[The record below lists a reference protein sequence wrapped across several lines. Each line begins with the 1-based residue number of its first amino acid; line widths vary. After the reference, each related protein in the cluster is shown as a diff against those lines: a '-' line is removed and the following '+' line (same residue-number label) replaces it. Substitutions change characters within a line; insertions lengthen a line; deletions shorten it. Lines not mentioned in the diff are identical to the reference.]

1 MKDYKGIYHGTTS
14 TTNYYEFGAHFQYL
28 ELYNALNKLKKEKA
42 ENIPLNDDS
51 LLKLENKEE
60 KEPSK
65 KRKKYKLK
73 TLDIKDIKESKKY
86 LGLETDINEKSKE
99 KGKNKF
105 STIEEEQENNIK
117 ENRRKK
123 SRLLTKS
130 LDKIVL
136 PKIKIKNLNNEDNS
150 KDKILSPIKLLEEK
164 KDKNNYQIGRLSKSL
179 DLKKKN
185 ASEKKDNFPKINS
198 NYFKDIII
206 EEKDNKEM
214 VEETQSRFKDNNESI
229 KIFNNN
235 EDNNI
240 RKGKIL
246 KKLATRR
253 MERISLINNEQEK
266 NIELLPKSS
275 IKLDRLKSI
284 FEKEKEI
291 KRINLFLG
299 QKNNYSTNNRNLMNE
314 EMAQQIHNLKMQILS
329 NPGGK

>member
-73 TLDIKDIKESKKY
+73 TLDVKDIKESKRY

-117 ENRRKK
+117 DNRRKK

-179 DLKKKN
+179 NLKKKS
-185 ASEKKDNFPKINS
+185 AIEKKDNFPKINS
-198 NYFKDIII
+198 NYFRDIII

-266 NIELLPKSS
+266 NFELLPKSS

>member
-28 ELYNALNKLKKEKA
+28 ELYNALNKLKKERA

-179 DLKKKN
+179 DLKKKS
-185 ASEKKDNFPKINS
+185 AIEKKENFPKINS
-198 NYFKDIII
+198 NYFRDIII
-206 EEKDNKEM
+206 EEKNNKEM

-246 KKLATRR
+246 KKLSTRR
-253 MERISLINNEQEK
+253 MERVSLINNEQEK
-266 NIELLPKSS
+266 NFELLPKSS

>member
-28 ELYNALNKLKKEKA
+28 ELYNALNKLKKERT

-73 TLDIKDIKESKKY
+73 TLDVKDIKESKKY

-150 KDKILSPIKLLEEK
+150 KDKILSPIKLLDEK

-198 NYFKDIII
+198 NYFRDIII

-235 EDNNI
+235 EDNNKKK
-240 RKGKIL
+240 RKIL
-246 KKLATRR
+246 KKLSTRR
-253 MERISLINNEQEK
+253 MERVSLINNEQEK
-266 NIELLPKSS
+266 NFELLPKSS

-314 EMAQQIHNLKMQILS
+314 EMAQQIHNLKMQILN

>member
-14 TTNYYEFGAHFQYL
+14 TTNYYEFGAHFKYL
-28 ELYNALNKLKKEKA
+28 ELYNALNKLKKEKT

-73 TLDIKDIKESKKY
+73 TLDVKDIKESKKY

-117 ENRRKK
+117 DNRRKK

-150 KDKILSPIKLLEEK
+150 KDKILSPIKLLDEK

-198 NYFKDIII
+198 NYFRDIII

-246 KKLATRR
+246 KKLSTRR
-253 MERISLINNEQEK
+253 MERVSLINNEQEK

-314 EMAQQIHNLKMQILS
+314 EMAQQIHNLKMQILN

>member
-28 ELYNALNKLKKEKA
+28 ELYNALNKLKKERA

-117 ENRRKK
+117 DNRRKK

-198 NYFKDIII
+198 NYFRDIII
-206 EEKDNKEM
+206 EEKNNKEM

-266 NIELLPKSS
+266 NFELLPKSS

-314 EMAQQIHNLKMQILS
+314 EMAQQIHNLKMQILN

>member
-28 ELYNALNKLKKEKA
+28 ELYNALNKLKKERA

-179 DLKKKN
+179 NLKKKS
-185 ASEKKDNFPKINS
+185 AIEKKDSFPKINS
-198 NYFKDIII
+198 NYFRDIII

-246 KKLATRR
+246 KKLSTRR
-253 MERISLINNEQEK
+253 MERVSLINNEQEK
-266 NIELLPKSS
+266 NFELLPKSS

>member
-14 TTNYYEFGAHFQYL
+14 TPNYYEFGAHFQYL

-73 TLDIKDIKESKKY
+73 TLDIKGIKESKKY

-99 KGKNKF
+99 KGKKF

-117 ENRRKK
+117 DNRRKK

-179 DLKKKN
+179 NLKKKS
-185 ASEKKDNFPKINS
+185 AIEKKDNFPKINS

-206 EEKDNKEM
+206 EEKNNKEM
-214 VEETQSRFKDNNESI
+214 IEETQSRFKDNNESI

-253 MERISLINNEQEK
+253 MERVSLINNEQEK
-266 NIELLPKSS
+266 NFELLPKSS

>member
-14 TTNYYEFGAHFQYL
+14 TTNYYEFGAHFKYL
-28 ELYNALNKLKKEKA
+28 ELYNALNKLKKERA

-73 TLDIKDIKESKKY
+73 TLDVKDIKESKKY

-99 KGKNKF
+99 KGKKF

-117 ENRRKK
+117 DNRRKK

-179 DLKKKN
+179 DLKKKS
-185 ASEKKDNFPKINS
+185 AIEKKDNFPKINS
-198 NYFKDIII
+198 NYFRDIII

-253 MERISLINNEQEK
+253 MERGSLINNEQEK
-266 NIELLPKSS
+266 NFELLPKSS

>member
-28 ELYNALNKLKKEKA
+28 ELYNALNKLKKERT

-73 TLDIKDIKESKKY
+73 TLDIKDLKESKKY

-117 ENRRKK
+117 DNRRKK

-253 MERISLINNEQEK
+253 MERVSLINNEQEK
-266 NIELLPKSS
+266 NVELLPKSS

-314 EMAQQIHNLKMQILS
+314 EMAQQIHNLKMQILN

>member
-1 MKDYKGIYHGTTS
+1 MKDYKGIYHGTTN

-28 ELYNALNKLKKEKA
+28 ELYNALNKLKKERA

-73 TLDIKDIKESKKY
+73 TLDVKDIKESKKY

-99 KGKNKF
+99 KGKKF

-117 ENRRKK
+117 DNRRKK

-179 DLKKKN
+179 NLKKKN
-185 ASEKKDNFPKINS
+185 DSEKKDNFPKINS

-206 EEKDNKEM
+206 EEKNNKEM

-253 MERISLINNEQEK
+253 MERVSLINNEQEK

>member
-28 ELYNALNKLKKEKA
+28 ELYNALNKLKKERA

-99 KGKNKF
+99 KGKKEF
-105 STIEEEQENNIK
+105 ATIEEEQENNIK
-117 ENRRKK
+117 DNRRKK

-179 DLKKKN
+179 NLKKKN

>member
-150 KDKILSPIKLLEEK
+150 KDKILSPIKLLDEK

-179 DLKKKN
+179 NLKKKS
-185 ASEKKDNFPKINS
+185 AIEKKDNFPKINS
-198 NYFKDIII
+198 NYFRDIII

-253 MERISLINNEQEK
+253 MERVSLINNEQEK
-266 NIELLPKSS
+266 NVELLPKSS

>member
-28 ELYNALNKLKKEKA
+28 ELYNALNKLKKERA

-73 TLDIKDIKESKKY
+73 TLDVKDIKESKKY

-117 ENRRKK
+117 DNRRKK

-150 KDKILSPIKLLEEK
+150 KDKILSPIKLLDEK

-179 DLKKKN
+179 NLKKKS
-185 ASEKKDNFPKINS
+185 AIEKKDNFPKINS

-206 EEKDNKEM
+206 EEKNNKEM

-253 MERISLINNEQEK
+253 MERVSLINNEQEK
-266 NIELLPKSS
+266 NFELLPKSS

>member
-28 ELYNALNKLKKEKA
+28 ELYNALNKLKKERA

-73 TLDIKDIKESKKY
+73 TLDVKDIKESKKY

-136 PKIKIKNLNNEDNS
+136 PKIKIKNMNNEDNS

-185 ASEKKDNFPKINS
+185 ASEKKENFPKINS

-246 KKLATRR
+246 KKLSTRR
-253 MERISLINNEQEK
+253 MERVSLINNEQEK
-266 NIELLPKSS
+266 NFELLPKSS

>member
-28 ELYNALNKLKKEKA
+28 ELYNALNKLKKERA

-73 TLDIKDIKESKKY
+73 TLDVKDIKESKRY

-99 KGKNKF
+99 KRKKF

-117 ENRRKK
+117 DNRRKK

-179 DLKKKN
+179 NLKKRN

-253 MERISLINNEQEK
+253 MERVSLINNEQEK
-266 NIELLPKSS
+266 NFELLPKSS

>member
-28 ELYNALNKLKKEKA
+28 ELYNALNKLKKERA

-99 KGKNKF
+99 KGKKF

-117 ENRRKK
+117 DNRRKK

-136 PKIKIKNLNNEDNS
+136 PKIKIKNSNNEDNS

-179 DLKKKN
+179 NLKKKS
-185 ASEKKDNFPKINS
+185 AIEKKDNFPKINS
-198 NYFKDIII
+198 NYFRDIII

-246 KKLATRR
+246 KKLSTRR
-253 MERISLINNEQEK
+253 MERVSLINNEQEK

>member
-14 TTNYYEFGAHFQYL
+14 TTNYYEFGAHFKYL
-28 ELYNALNKLKKEKA
+28 ELYNALNKLKKERA

-73 TLDIKDIKESKKY
+73 TLDVRDIKESKKY

-130 LDKIVL
+130 LDKIEL

-179 DLKKKN
+179 NLKKKS
-185 ASEKKDNFPKINS
+185 AIEKKENFPKINS
-198 NYFKDIII
+198 NYFRDIII

-253 MERISLINNEQEK
+253 IERISLINNEQEK
-266 NIELLPKSS
+266 NVELLPKSS

>member
-28 ELYNALNKLKKEKA
+28 ELYNALNKLKKERA

-73 TLDIKDIKESKKY
+73 TLDVKDIKESKKY

-179 DLKKKN
+179 NLKKKN

-198 NYFKDIII
+198 NYFRDIII

-253 MERISLINNEQEK
+253 MERVSLINNEQEK
-266 NIELLPKSS
+266 NFELLPKSS

>member
-14 TTNYYEFGAHFQYL
+14 TTNYYEFGAHFKYL
-28 ELYNALNKLKKEKA
+28 ELYNALNKLKKERA

-73 TLDIKDIKESKKY
+73 TLDVKDIKESKKY

-117 ENRRKK
+117 DNRRKK

-179 DLKKKN
+179 NLKKKS
-185 ASEKKDNFPKINS
+185 AIEKKDNFPKINS
-198 NYFKDIII
+198 NYFRDIII

-246 KKLATRR
+246 KKLSTRR
-253 MERISLINNEQEK
+253 MERVSLINNEQEK
-266 NIELLPKSS
+266 NFELLPKSS

>member
-1 MKDYKGIYHGTTS
+1 MKAYKGIYHGTTS

-117 ENRRKK
+117 DNRRKK

-179 DLKKKN
+179 NLKKKS
-185 ASEKKDNFPKINS
+185 AIEKKDNFPKINS
-198 NYFKDIII
+198 NYFRDIII

-246 KKLATRR
+246 KKLSTRR
-253 MERISLINNEQEK
+253 MERVSLINNEQEK
-266 NIELLPKSS
+266 NFELLPKSS

>member
-28 ELYNALNKLKKEKA
+28 ELYNALNKLKKERA

-73 TLDIKDIKESKKY
+73 TLDVKDIKESKKY

-117 ENRRKK
+117 DNRRKK

-185 ASEKKDNFPKINS
+185 ASEKKENFPKINS
-198 NYFKDIII
+198 NYFRDIII

-246 KKLATRR
+246 KKLSTRR
-253 MERISLINNEQEK
+253 MERVSLINNEQEK
-266 NIELLPKSS
+266 NFELLPKSS

>member
-73 TLDIKDIKESKKY
+73 TLDVKDIKESKRY

-117 ENRRKK
+117 DNRRKK

-179 DLKKKN
+179 DLKKKS
-185 ASEKKDNFPKINS
+185 AIEKKDNFPKINS
-198 NYFKDIII
+198 NYFRDIII

-253 MERISLINNEQEK
+253 MERVSLINNEQEK

>member
-73 TLDIKDIKESKKY
+73 TLDVKDIKESKRY

-117 ENRRKK
+117 DNRRKK

-179 DLKKKN
+179 DLKKKS
-185 ASEKKDNFPKINS
+185 AIEKKDNFPKINS
-198 NYFKDIII
+198 NYFRDIII

>member
-14 TTNYYEFGAHFQYL
+14 TTNYYEFGAHFKYL
-28 ELYNALNKLKKEKA
+28 ELYNALNKLKKEKT

-73 TLDIKDIKESKKY
+73 TLDVKDIKESKKY

-246 KKLATRR
+246 KKLSTRR
-253 MERISLINNEQEK
+253 MERVSLINNEQEK
-266 NIELLPKSS
+266 NFELLPKSS

>member
-14 TTNYYEFGAHFQYL
+14 TTNYYEFGAHFKYL
-28 ELYNALNKLKKEKA
+28 ELYNVLNKLKKEKT

-73 TLDIKDIKESKKY
+73 TLDVKDIKESKRY

-117 ENRRKK
+117 DNRRKK

-179 DLKKKN
+179 NLKKKS
-185 ASEKKDNFPKINS
+185 AIQKKDNFPKINS
-198 NYFKDIII
+198 NYFRDIII